1 MMASFDFTVLKAAME
16 GSDGATLTGLYAD
29 DAEMTVIDRNHP
41 PTNPLTLHGKPAI
54 AAFWSDVCGRSM
66 THAID
71 REVVTA
77 DRVAFVETCVYPD
90 DCKVMASMNLA
101 LQDGRIVRHLTVQAW
116 NET

>member
-1 MMASFDFTVLKAAME
+1 
-16 GSDGATLTGLYAD
+16 
-29 DAEMTVIDRNHP
+29 
-41 PTNPLTLHGKPAI
+41 
-54 AAFWSDVCGRSM
+54 M